1 MFDIDRWQEIWI
13 TITRNKMRSILTA
26 FGVFWGIFML
36 IVMSGSG
43 NGLENGI
50 MSGVKS
56 FAGNTAFFWP
66 EQTSMPYKGF
76 QKGRN
81 WNIKIEDVKVLKT
94 SIPEIKYISPVRF
107 GGRRDNNV
115 IRGER
120 SGAFN
125 IKGIMPEYNQIDQP
139 RILQGRNINEID
151 MNEKRKVCTIG
162 KRVYEELF
170 DAEVSPIGELVQV
183 NGIYYTVIGVIQS
196 ASDIQM
202 GGRTDDS
209 VILPYSTMEQA
220 YNMGD
225 DIHFFLAVTASDKV
239 KIGTIEEMIKNILK
253 KRHDIAPN
261 DHKAIG
267 GMNIEKQFSIF
278 NNLFLGI
285 RALIW
290 IVGLGTLL
298 AGAIGVSNIMM
309 VTVRERTKEIGIRR
323 ALGAKPIAI
332 VSQIMSESL
341 ILTIIAGFFG
351 LVCGVGF
358 LSFLEM
364 LLSNSDEAFFSNAQ
378 ISFGLSIIA
387 LAILS
392 IFGLLAGLIPAGRA
406 LKIKAIDA
414 IREE

>member
-1 MFDIDRWQEIWI
+1 MFDLDRWQEIWL

-50 MSGVKS
+50 LSGVES

-81 WNIKIEDVKVLKT
+81 WNMKTDDIPVLKN
-94 SIPEIKYISPVRF
+94 SIREIKYLSPVLF

-115 IRGER
+115 IHGER
-120 SGAFN
+120 SGTFN
-125 IKGIMPEYNQIDQP
+125 VKGIMPEYDKIDQP
-139 RILQGRNINEID
+139 RILQGRSINEID
-151 MNEKRKVCTIG
+151 VNEKRKVCTIG
-162 KRVYEELF
+162 KRVHEELF
-170 DAEVSPIGELVQV
+170 DAGESPIGKLVQV
-183 NGIYYTVIGVIQS
+183 NGIYYTVVGVIQS
-196 ASDIQM
+196 AGNIQM
-202 GGRTDDS
+202 GGRAENS
-209 VILPYSTMEQA
+209 VILPYSTMQQA
-220 YNMGD
+220 YNMGN
-225 DIHFFLAVTASDKV
+225 DIYFLAITAHDDV
-239 KIGTIEEMIKNILK
+239 KIGGIEERIKDILK
-253 KRHDIAPN
+253 KRHNIAP
-261 DHKAIG
+261 DDQKAIG
-267 GMNIEKQFSIF
+267 GTNVEKQFSIF
-278 NNLFLGI
+278 NNLFIGI

-298 AGAIGVSNIMM
+298 AGVIGVSNIMM

-323 ALGAKPIAI
+323 ALGAKPQAI
-332 VSQIMSESL
+332 VLQIMSESL
-341 ILTIIAGFFG
+341 VLTILAGFFG

-358 LSFLEM
+358 LSLLEM
-364 LLSNSDEAFFSNAQ
+364 ALSNSEEAFFANAQ
-378 ISFGLSIIA
+378 ISFGLSIAA
-387 LAILS
+387 LAILAV
-392 IFGLLAGLIPAGRA
+392 FGLLAGLIPAGRA